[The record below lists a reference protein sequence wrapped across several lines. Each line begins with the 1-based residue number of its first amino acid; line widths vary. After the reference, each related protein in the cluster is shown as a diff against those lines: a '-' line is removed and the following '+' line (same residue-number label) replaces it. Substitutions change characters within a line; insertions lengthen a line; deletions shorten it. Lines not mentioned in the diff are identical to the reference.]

1 MGLIIK
7 IRFYKKGSNNMYERF
22 LVPVD
27 GSEHSKH
34 ALKSAKKLAQN
45 MGINARI
52 TLLNII
58 PSNNINNIN
67 TFAYGV
73 DIEQL
78 QVEEVRRILDESAQ
92 VLSGSSIQYDSEYH
106 IGDPAEMICKKAKEG
121 DYDLIVMGSRGL
133 SLFSELLLGSV
144 SHKVVQHANCAVMIV
159 K

>member
-1 MGLIIK
+1 MGLI
-7 IRFYKKGSNNMYERF
+7 RFYNKGSDNMYERF

-34 ALKSAKKLAQN
+34 ALKSAKRLAQN

-52 TLLNII
+52 TLLHII
-58 PSNNINNIN
+58 PSNNIN
-67 TFAYGV
+67 TVAFGV
-73 DIEQL
+73 DIDIEQL

-121 DYDLIVMGSRGL
+121 DYDIIVMGSRGL

>member
-1 MGLIIK
+1 
-7 IRFYKKGSNNMYERF
+7 MYERF

-34 ALKSAKKLAQN
+34 ALKSAKRLAQN

-52 TLLNII
+52 TLLHII
-58 PSNNINNIN
+58 PSNNI
-67 TFAYGV
+67 TTVAFGV
-73 DIEQL
+73 DIDIEQL

>member
-1 MGLIIK
+1 
-7 IRFYKKGSNNMYERF
+7 MYERF

-34 ALKSAKKLAQN
+34 ALKSAKRLAQN

-52 TLLNII
+52 TLLHII
-58 PSNNINNIN
+58 PSNNIN
-67 TFAYGV
+67 TVAFGV
-73 DIEQL
+73 DIDIEQL

>member
-1 MGLIIK
+1 
-7 IRFYKKGSNNMYERF
+7 MYERF

-27 GSEHSKH
+27 GSKHSKH
-34 ALKSAKKLAQN
+34 ALKSAKRLAQN

-52 TLLNII
+52 TLLHII
-58 PSNNINNIN
+58 PSNNIN
-67 TFAYGV
+67 TVAFGV
-73 DIEQL
+73 DIDIEQL

-121 DYDLIVMGSRGL
+121 DYDIIVMGSRGL

>member
-1 MGLIIK
+1 MGFIIK
-7 IRFYKKGSNNMYERF
+7 IRFYKKGSDNMYERF

-34 ALKSAKKLAQN
+34 ALNSAKWLAQN
-45 MGINARI
+45 QGINARI
-52 TLLNII
+52 TILHII
-58 PSNNINNIN
+58 PSNNIH
-67 TFAYGV
+67 TVAYGV
-73 DIEQL
+73 DIEKL
-78 QVEEVRRILDESAQ
+78 QVEEVRRILEESAQ

-133 SLFSELLLGSV
+133 SLFSELLVGSV
-144 SHKVVQHANCAVMIV
+144 SHKVVQHAHCGVMIV

>member
-1 MGLIIK
+1 
-7 IRFYKKGSNNMYERF
+7 MYERF

-34 ALKSAKKLAQN
+34 ALKSAKSLAQN

-52 TLLNII
+52 TLLHII
-58 PSNNINNIN
+58 PSNNIN
-67 TFAYGV
+67 TVAFGV
-73 DIEQL
+73 DIDIEQL

>member
-1 MGLIIK
+1 
-7 IRFYKKGSNNMYERF
+7 MYERF

-34 ALKSAKKLAQN
+34 ALKSAKRLAQN

-52 TLLNII
+52 TLLHII
-58 PSNNINNIN
+58 PSNNIN
-67 TFAYGV
+67 TVAFGV
-73 DIEQL
+73 DIDIEQL

-121 DYDLIVMGSRGL
+121 DYDIIVMGSRGL